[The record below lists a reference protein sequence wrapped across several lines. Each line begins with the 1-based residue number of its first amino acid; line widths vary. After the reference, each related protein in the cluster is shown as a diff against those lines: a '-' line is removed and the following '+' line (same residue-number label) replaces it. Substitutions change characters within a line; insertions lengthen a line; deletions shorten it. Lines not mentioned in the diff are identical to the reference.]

1 MTPKDLND
9 FKKSLEGKT
18 LEELEAL
25 EQQIIEE
32 ADKLNEDMS
41 KATLKVPTKNYKEA
55 AKGIRRALNKQTIQW
70 QYTLGMVNMY
80 DTWDPENRPNEV
92 AYPTL
97 DATIRTLG
105 SLQYTGYDEWKDVLM
120 FTEFFEPIKEE
131 YTKIS
136 AKVYDNAD
144 MHCAVQDAITKI
156 KTLETPITPA
166 DEVKD

>member
-9 FKKSLEGKT
+9 YKKSLEGKT

-25 EQQIIEE
+25 EQEIIKE
-32 ADKLNEDMS
+32 ADKLNENMS
-41 KATLKVPTKNYKEA
+41 KAMLKVPTKNYKEA
-55 AKGIRRALNKQTIQW
+55 ATAIRRALDKQSVQW

-80 DTWDPENRPNEV
+80 DTWDPENKPTEV

-105 SLQYTGYDEWKDVLM
+105 ALQYKGYDEWKDVLM
-120 FTEFFEPIKEE
+120 ITEFFEPIKEE

-136 AKVYDNAD
+136 AGVYDNAD
-144 MHCAVQDAITKI
+144 KHCAIQDAMTKI
-156 KTLETPITPA
+156 KTLETPVETK
-166 DEVKD
+166 E